1 MGKKCIIWV
10 RCSTERQ
17 EIESQKKETIEY
29 AQSLKFDEFIVV
41 YLQNKAVLEAKI
53 EGVGQS
59 LTRLEKRVER
69 GKKMALEGLIEV
81 DEYKAILKEC
91 EAEGTEIRLKVDNW
105 KVQIADLDRLINED
119 TIGMKRILEI
129 SDHIT
134 ELDEKGM
141 RNIVRRWIR
150 RITFDDKGIFTI
162 ESLIRT
168 YQCRYNRYGYES
180 RWYTL

>member
-1 MGKKCIIWV
+1 
-10 RCSTERQ
+10 
-17 EIESQKKETIEY
+17 
-29 AQSLKFDEFIVV
+29 
-41 YLQNKAVLEAKI
+41 
-53 EGVGQS
+53 
-59 LTRLEKRVER
+59 
-69 GKKMALEGLIEV
+69 MALEGLIEV

-91 EAEGTEIRLKVDNW
+91 EAEGAEIRLKVDNW
-105 KVQIADLDRLINED
+105 KAQIADLDRLINED

-180 RWYTL
+180 RWYTLSGNSIAVKPYIRDKDGAHFGKNRCKPGDIVTTLAWLNGSLIV